1 MQSWPGQAAD
11 YWKANWKRVLVLFII
26 EMVNLEEAGGGVVHK
41 LRWPFANYW
50 PSTYPRLT
58 LLWWRNSFTVN
69 LYTVD
74 ISSTTPT
81 YLGLSMS
88 FVNDPEVKGAPC
100 GTTKLHTATYSSLT
114 GPASWPQRPPSWLT
128 VGFPCRHD
136 VREATTNRGFESAR
150 QDKWSFSSCLR
161 IRLSSSK
168 TNERKPA

>member
-11 YWKANWKRVLVLFII
+11 CWKANWKRVLVLFIV

-69 LYTVD
+69 LHTVD

-114 GPASWPQRPPSWLT
+114 GDQPRGLSGLQADSRSVFLVDTMLERQRQIGVLNQL
-128 VGFPCRHD
+128 D
-136 VREATTNRGFESAR
+136 
-150 QDKWSFSSCLR
+150 
-161 IRLSSSK
+161 K
-168 TNERKPA
+168 TNGLFHLV